1 MSEKAYECNSC
12 GYQIFAEP
20 DKTVSDNWCPA
31 CRATMYEADIPVPD
45 KLVDYK
51 CEECGAEFKVPAA
64 LLLNSVGNSSALN
77 VLVMGSIAKMKNMLT
92 TTEGSIMEPVELK
105 AQTREADP
113 ATKNNTPVSF
123 LPILSIITPL
133 TM

>member
-64 LLLNSVGNSSALN
+64 SMPPYKCPKCNFTFPYSMDRHIKHRL
-77 VLVMGSIAKMKNMLT
+77 
-92 TTEGSIMEPVELK
+92 
-105 AQTREADP
+105 
-113 ATKNNTPVSF
+113 
-123 LPILSIITPL
+123 
-133 TM
+133 